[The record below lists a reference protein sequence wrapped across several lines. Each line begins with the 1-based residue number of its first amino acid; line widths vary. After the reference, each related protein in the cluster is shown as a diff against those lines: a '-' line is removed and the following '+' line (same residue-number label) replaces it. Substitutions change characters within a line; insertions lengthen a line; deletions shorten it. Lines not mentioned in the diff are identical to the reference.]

1 MDYDILVLEVISNG
15 PEGYPKD
22 EVIDIG
28 ISGIDF
34 KTSRIDSVYSAIVRH
49 DISGWNDDKKDVVTA
64 QGILL
69 DDIALGIPA
78 DDVRAHIKEKIHG
91 IPVASFDV
99 RNVFTKYMV
108 NDPWDFT
115 KEITIMP
122 SIASRL
128 PPSLGCKVPSEEN
141 MCIRN
146 AYNRLFEDDP
156 MDIGSRATALD
167 HALMASAILLRLKKN
182 GRY

>member
-15 PEGYPKD
+15 PDGYPND
-22 EVIDIG
+22 CVVDIG
-28 ISGIDF
+28 ICGIDF
-34 KTSRIDSVYSAIVRH
+34 ETSRIDSIYSATVHH
-49 DISGWNDDKKDVVTA
+49 DISGWDDIKRNNVTA
-64 QGILL
+64 QGISL
-69 DDIALGIPA
+69 DDVANGIPA
-78 DDVRAHIKEKIHG
+78 DDVRAHIMERIHG
-91 IPVASFDV
+91 TPVASFDV
-99 RNVFTKYMV
+99 RNVFTKYMI

-122 SIASRL
+122 SVASRL
-128 PPSLGCKVPSEEN
+128 PPSLGCKNPSEEN
-141 MCIRN
+141 VRIRN

-156 MDIGSRATALD
+156 MNVGTRATALD